1 MRYRDATSRPGRK
14 RPSLIWYSAELEGR
28 DDDFP
33 EDPDAGRGGNGE
45 VAVAKSS
52 VATSSVFET
61 GLPQAEQKATLFGS
75 SVPQFEH
82 LTMKISRS
90 SLLQTPGARR
100 PAQIT

>member
-14 RPSLIWYSAELEGR
+14 RPSFNWYSAELEGR
-28 DDDFP
+28 DDGFP

-52 VATSSVFET
+52 VATSSVFAT
-61 GLPQAEQKATLFGS
+61 GLPQAEQKATLSGS

-90 SLLQTPGARR
+90 SLPRHKQIL